1 MSRPANAEPK
11 RKQIVEALMS
21 VMATSGYDGATIPM
35 IAKSA
40 GLTSGLVHYYFDS
53 KQSILI
59 ELVLHLV
66 RLVDARFQSAV
77 KSDPKSELAAYI
89 DAHLALGTGAN
100 PTAVACWICIGAAA
114 VNQPEIRTIYQEAT
128 ENQIDILEGI
138 SERVLRFEGRKVR
151 QKREIAL
158 GITAAIEG
166 SYRLLISAPNMIP
179 KGFAAPTVKAMALG
193 LIASQPLSS
202 NKRRT

>member
-1 MSRPANAEPK
+1 MSRPSNTEPK

-21 VMATSGYDGATIPM
+21 VMATCGYDGATIPL
-35 IAKSA
+35 IAKAA

-66 RLVDARFQSAV
+66 RLVDARFQSAI
-77 KSDPKSELAAYI
+77 KPDPKSELAAYI

-114 VNQPEIRTIYQEAT
+114 VNQPEIRVIFQEAT
-128 ENQIDILEGI
+128 ANQVTTLEGI
-138 SERVLRFEGRKVR
+138 CERILRADGRQVR

-179 KGFAAPTVKAMALG
+179 KGFASPTVKAMAFG
-193 LIASQPLSS
+193 LISSQPLASKNRS
-202 NKRRT
+202 T